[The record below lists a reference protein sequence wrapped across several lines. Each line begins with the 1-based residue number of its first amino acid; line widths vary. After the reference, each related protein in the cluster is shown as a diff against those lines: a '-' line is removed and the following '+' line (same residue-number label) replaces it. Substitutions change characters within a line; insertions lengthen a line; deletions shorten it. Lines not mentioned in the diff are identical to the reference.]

1 MTTQQDLLL
10 MEILFLDSMLITIIV
25 TNSAW
30 EPVSQQQYVCLAQK
44 HIALNS
50 LLLVNLV
57 LNLSQDVCLGKRAN
71 GTLTTLKYYFY
82 LF

>member
-1 MTTQQDLLL
+1 MTAQQDLLL
-10 MEILFLDSMLITIIV
+10 TEMLFLDSMLITIIV

-50 LLLVNLV
+50 FLLVNLV
-57 LNLSQDVCLGKRAN
+57 LNLSQNICLGKGSNR
-71 GTLTTLKYYFY
+71 LSQP
-82 LF
+82 

>member
-1 MTTQQDLLL
+1 MTAQQDLLL
-10 MEILFLDSMLITIIV
+10 TEMLFLDSMLITIIV

-50 LLLVNLV
+50 FLLVNLV
-57 LNLSQDVCLGKRAN
+57 LNLSQNVCLGKGSNR
-71 GTLTTLKYYFY
+71 LSQP
-82 LF
+82 

>member
-1 MTTQQDLLL
+1 MTAQQDLLL
-10 MEILFLDSMLITIIV
+10 TEMFFLDSMLITIIV

-50 LLLVNLV
+50 FLLVNLV
-57 LNLSQDVCLGKRAN
+57 LNLSQNICLGKGSNR
-71 GTLTTLKYYFY
+71 LSQP
-82 LF
+82 